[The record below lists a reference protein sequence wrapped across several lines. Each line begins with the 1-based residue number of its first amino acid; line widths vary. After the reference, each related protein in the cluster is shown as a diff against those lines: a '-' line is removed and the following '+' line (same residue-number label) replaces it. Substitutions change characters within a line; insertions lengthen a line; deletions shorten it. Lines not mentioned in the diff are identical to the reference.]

1 MAEWSYTNR
10 EKQIHEKV
18 FDTLSRPLSR
28 ASKAKSDGNQS
39 SRESPS
45 QSPFNMFS
53 GGRKVKWNHFGKKY
67 ALRFS
72 DYEMEYADLYDALL
86 KKVHEVRADFE
97 GDLAFIDQ
105 YGRQVIVSSDKDVR
119 EAIQQSKNK
128 LKLHTTLRDGHVI
141 AAADMAEAARG
152 GRPARSQSVPPE
164 RSYNTY
170 PQRSPSSMDSAPDTY
185 RHHPQQMRAMSP
197 PPMSTT
203 TGTTHSPPL
212 RQIGETVK
220 TTYHH
225 SGSYGGLYPGGYKGY
240 PGYGG
245 YSNSILYGMPPHN
258 GMLWRFLANPF
269 PFGHAQ
275 STRSFIGPNKYHH
288 FGGYNHMYSSGF
300 GGPVW

>member
-1 MAEWSYTNR
+1 
-10 EKQIHEKV
+10 
-18 FDTLSRPLSR
+18 
-28 ASKAKSDGNQS
+28 
-39 SRESPS
+39 
-45 QSPFNMFS
+45 MFS
-53 GGRKVKWNHFGKKY
+53 GGSRKVKWNHFGKKY

-86 KKVHEVRADFE
+86 KKVHEVRPDFE

-152 GRPARSQSVPPE
+152 RPTRSQSVPPG
-164 RSYNTY
+164 RSYNAY
-170 PQRSPSSMDSAPDTY
+170 PQRSPSSMESAPDTY
-185 RHHPQQMRAMSP
+185 RHHQITRAMSP
-197 PPMSTT
+197 PARSTTTT
-203 TGTTHSPPL
+203 TGTAHSPPM

-225 SGSYGGLYPGGYKGY
+225 SGNYGGLYPGGYKGY
-240 PGYGG
+240 PYGG
-245 YSNSILYGMPPHN
+245 YSNNILYGMPPHN

-269 PFGHAQ
+269 PFGNQH
-275 STRSFIGPNKYHH
+275 RSFIGPNKYHH
-288 FGGYNHMYSSGF
+288 FGGYNHMYSSGL